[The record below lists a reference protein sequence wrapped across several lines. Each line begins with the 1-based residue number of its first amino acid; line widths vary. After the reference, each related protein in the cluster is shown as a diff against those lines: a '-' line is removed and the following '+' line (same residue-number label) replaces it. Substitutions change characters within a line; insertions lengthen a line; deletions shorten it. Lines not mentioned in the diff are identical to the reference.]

1 MLMAWTV
8 IYILLIFLLFY
19 LFYKALKTQN
29 RRYNY
34 YIIATFFSLVILLFI

>member
-29 RRYNY
+29 RD
-34 YIIATFFSLVILLFI
+34 ITTILSPPFLV